1 MNLAPLPTGILRM
14 RAGLDELV
22 FYPEQRPIL
31 PDRLS
36 AMAGSDQ
43 PLLPCRLL
51 DEDGRVAL
59 VYDVGSRL
67 RVSKL
72 LRVHPQEIWPA
83 AAALRAL
90 CLAIQGL
97 PAAGLGP
104 EGLSFCPDHI
114 FWDAA
119 RRAVYLTYL
128 PLACEQDPI
137 QRLRDA
143 ALELARIAPGT
154 PDARHLADYVS
165 QPDFSAM
172 GLRRLAERMLDP
184 QPTGGEIEVP
194 LYPAPSAAQE
204 EFTTLIET
212 APRPEGTVTSVTGN
226 LYELQRRQMLA
237 AARQDGGGVRLCI
250 TAGQDS
256 SHVNVTQ
263 LPCVIGRSPEMA
275 QLVLEDPQ
283 LSRRHAVL
291 EWVDGRLCA
300 RDLGS
305 KNGMSVDG
313 VRYPAGQAV
322 PLPVGATL
330 TRGQTLLRV
339 VGRLEDEPL

>member
-1 MNLAPLPTGILRM
+1 MNLAPLPTGVLRM

-22 FYPEQRPIL
+22 FFPEQRPIL

-36 AMAGSDQ
+36 AMAGSGQ

-51 DEDGRVAL
+51 DEGGRVAL

-67 RVSKL
+67 RISKL
-72 LRVHPQEIWPA
+72 LRLRPAEIWPA

-104 EGLSFCPDHI
+104 EGLSFCPDHM
-114 FWDAA
+114 FWDGE
-119 RRAVYLTYL
+119 RRRVWLTYL
-128 PLACEQDPI
+128 PLACEQDPV

-154 PDARHLADYVS
+154 PEARMLADYAARADFDPQGLRHLAE
-165 QPDFSAM
+165 PM
-172 GLRRLAERMLDP
+172 LREEKTGETAL
-184 QPTGGEIEVP
+184 PTVAA
-194 LYPAPSAAQE
+194 PAATQE
-204 EFTTLIET
+204 DFTTLLESV
-212 APRPEGTVTSVTGN
+212 PRPEASATGN

-237 AARQDGGGVRLCI
+237 AARQGGGVRLCI

-291 EWVDGRLCA
+291 EWVDGQLCA

-313 VRYPAGQAV
+313 ARYPAGQSV

-330 TRGQTLLRV
+330 TLGQTLITV
-339 VGRLEDEPL
+339 EDLLSDASL

>member
-1 MNLAPLPTGILRM
+1 MNLAPLPTGLLRM

-36 AMAGSDQ
+36 AMAGSGQ

-51 DEDGRVAL
+51 DEGGRVAL

-67 RVSKL
+67 RISKL
-72 LRVHPQEIWPA
+72 LRLQPREIWPA
-83 AAALRAL
+83 AAALHAL
-90 CLAIQGL
+90 CLAVQSL
-97 PAAGLGP
+97 PAVGLGP

-114 FWDAA
+114 FWDAE
-119 RRAVYLTYL
+119 RRRVWLTYL
-128 PLACEQDPI
+128 PLACDQAPE

-154 PDARHLADYVS
+154 PEARMLADYAARADFTPLGLRHLAE
-165 QPDFSAM
+165 PM
-172 GLRRLAERMLDP
+172 LREEK
-184 QPTGGEIEVP
+184 TGETT
-194 LYPAPSAAQE
+194 LPAPAAPAPAE
-204 EFTTLIET
+204 EFTTLIENM
-212 APRPEGTVTSVTGN
+212 PRPEVSATGN

-237 AARQDGGGVRLCI
+237 AARQGGGGVRLCI

-291 EWVDGRLCA
+291 EWVDGQLCA

-313 VRYPAGQAV
+313 ARYPAGQSV

-330 TRGQTLLRV
+330 TLGQTLITV
-339 VGRLEDEPL
+339 EDLLSDASL

>member
-1 MNLAPLPTGILRM
+1 MNLAPLPTGVLRM

-22 FYPEQRPIL
+22 FYPDQRPIL

-36 AMAGSDQ
+36 AMTGSGQ

-59 VYDVGSRL
+59 VYNVGSRL
-67 RVSKL
+67 RISKL
-72 LRVHPQEIWPA
+72 LRLRPQEIWPA

-90 CLAIQGL
+90 CLAVQGL

-119 RRAVYLTYL
+119 RKGVYLTYL
-128 PLACEQDPI
+128 PLPCEQDPE

-154 PDARHLADYVS
+154 PDARRLADYVS
-165 QPDFSAM
+165 QPDFSST
-172 GLRRLAERMLDP
+172 GLRHLAESMMAAEPARTD
-184 QPTGGEIEVP
+184 EIEVP
-194 LYPAPSAAQE
+194 LYPVQE
-204 EFTTLIET
+204 EFTTFIES
-212 APRPEGTVTSVTGN
+212 APRPEGTLTSATGN

-237 AARQDGGGVRLCI
+237 AARQEGGGVRLCI

-256 SHVNVTQ
+256 SHVNVSQ

-330 TRGQTLLRV
+330 TLGQTLITVEGLLDSESV
-339 VGRLEDEPL
+339 

>member
-22 FYPEQRPIL
+22 FYPDQRPIL

-36 AMAGSDQ
+36 AMAGSGQ

-51 DEDGRVAL
+51 DEDGRVSL

-72 LRVHPQEIWPA
+72 LRLRPQEIWPA
-83 AAALRAL
+83 ATALRAL
-90 CLAIQGL
+90 CLAVQGL

-114 FWDAA
+114 FWDTA
-119 RRAVYLTYL
+119 RQGVYLTYL
-128 PLACEQDPI
+128 PLACEQDPV

-154 PDARHLADYVS
+154 PDARRLADYVA
-165 QPDFSAM
+165 QPDFSVL
-172 GLRRLAERMLDP
+172 GLRRLAEEMLAPAPARND
-184 QPTGGEIEVP
+184 EIEVP
-194 LYPAPSAAQE
+194 LYPPQE
-204 EFTTLIET
+204 ELTTLIET
-212 APRPEGTVTSVTGN
+212 APRPEGTVTSATGN

-237 AARQDGGGVRLCI
+237 AARQGGGGVRLCI

-291 EWVDGRLCA
+291 EWVDGQLCA

-330 TRGQTLLRV
+330 TLGQTLITVEGL
-339 VGRLEDEPL
+339 LQDESV